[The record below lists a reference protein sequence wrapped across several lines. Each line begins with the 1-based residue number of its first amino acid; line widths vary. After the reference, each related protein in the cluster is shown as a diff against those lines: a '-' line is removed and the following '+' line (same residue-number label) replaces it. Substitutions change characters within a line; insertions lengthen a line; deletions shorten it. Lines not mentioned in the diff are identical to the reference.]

1 MPRMAYSLTCSTM
14 SSASRLRAASP
25 IAASGSSAPGVRN
38 RAASRATVA
47 PARAKIPAAIRSPG
61 WTASARRVPSAAPV
75 TAITA
80 RSSGRRPPGSG
91 EVAREGAPRRARRSK
106 DIAGRTVSRAPIGAR
121 PGPVTV
127 TARTPETSVDPDRL
141 RRALEVAVAAATAP
155 APLIL
160 AAFRSPALATEAK
173 ADGTPVTAADREAE
187 ATIRAALRR
196 AGEWG
201 TLEILGEEGGADG
214 EPGPLRWI
222 IDPIDGTRAFA
233 RGLPTFGTIVALEET
248 ASRRAL
254 VGVIHLPAAGETLA
268 AARGLGARRGGTGGG
283 MEVRASRA
291 GDLRTAIV
299 SVPDLAEFRAAGMAE
314 GYHR

>member
-1 MPRMAYSLTCSTM
+1 
-14 SSASRLRAASP
+14 
-25 IAASGSSAPGVRN
+25 
-38 RAASRATVA
+38 
-47 PARAKIPAAIRSPG
+47 
-61 WTASARRVPSAAPV
+61 
-75 TAITA
+75 
-80 RSSGRRPPGSG
+80 
-91 EVAREGAPRRARRSK
+91 
-106 DIAGRTVSRAPIGAR
+106 
-121 PGPVTV
+121 
-127 TARTPETSVDPDRL
+127 
-141 RRALEVAVAAATAP
+141 VAAATAP

-314 GYHR
+314 GYHRLHRLCDRVRGYTDCWAHAQVVAGAVDALVDPGLRPWDVRATQVLIEEAGGAHLTRASAVAGCEDIVCGSPALVEQLARVFGF